1 MFCSFCG
8 AQNEAGS
15 RFCRSCGR
23 ELNATPSTTEG
34 PNPSN
39 MNIQTNQNI
48 HNSII
53 RKSIK
58 KDAKN
63 RKKGT
68 IIAGYFLFLVVI
80 IAITLLIS
88 FSIAGV
94 NIISSPGSQAT
105 MSIGIGIFVLLA
117 SIIFILLTVVF
128 VFGL

>member
-15 RFCRSCGR
+15 RFCRTCGR
-23 ELNATPSTTEG
+23 ELNTIPSTTEG

-68 IIAGYFLFLVVI
+68 LIAGYFLFLVVI
-80 IAITLLIS
+80 IAITLIIS
-88 FSIAGV
+88 FSIVGV

-105 MSIGIGIFVLLA
+105 MSGI
-117 SIIFILLTVVF
+117 SETM
-128 VFGL
+128 